1 MNVQHTKS
9 RYQTQYQQGG
19 FDFADF
25 LAFVWLKKWRIVLTI
40 AVLTTLGSY
49 YVKNL
54 PKIYTATST
63 ILLDEKS
70 DTLTFSG
77 NFGTMSQKESD
88 KLDTFIEFIRA
99 RQFMA
104 KIVDQLELHK
114 RVEFQ
119 KTLAN
124 DSNVVDKQT
133 AITALLRNLK
143 LTKIANTEMLKIS
156 VESRLAYTAAEV
168 ANAIGPVFFE
178 YQSQTH
184 KRKADETTRWLDSQ
198 LTTLRSQLDYAEKE
212 LEVFMQVNGLIDLES
227 QVELAKTEISKLIE
241 HSLQLDKSMA
251 ADRSTITQIKASQ
264 HDIQKLLQV
273 PAIFSDTLLRELS
286 AKLIEKEL
294 LFDQIS
300 KRYKFKHH
308 KYIAAKSAVELL
320 KENFN
325 FALTQVIDGLQQTYE
340 STLSRQNELAKQM
353 QDSRLKHTALGQHEM
368 ELATLRRKVIAMQQ
382 LYDVFLSRLQEAE
395 ILQDLDSGG
404 EFAIVDY
411 AEVPE
416 FPSKPK
422 VLLGMSFSF
431 ILASIFSVGF
441 WLLLHLIAD
450 KKTRFKQL
458 LLRQGVA
465 VLAEIP
471 KVPKAKKTAPK
482 SSVNKLSLIK
492 DFVYAEAFR
501 TLRSELVVRSDDT
514 PTRIIAITS
523 VAKEQDA
530 SMVAIELAES
540 FGHLEKSILI
550 DANMRAPI
558 VGLHFGMSTK
568 AAGLSDFINRQATFS
583 QCVVRERGNQLAVMP
598 SGTGTSDPL
607 IYLSKPRFGDFV
619 KKLGVLYE
627 RLIINTPPVNSF
639 SDALVVAKLVDGIIL
654 VCDIEKTDSLA
665 LIEAVQ
671 RLQDAGAPLL
681 GVVFDRSK
689 NVNPRFS
696 QRQTKALSAK
706 KAS

>member
-1 MNVQHTKS
+1 MTVQHTKP
-9 RYQTQYQQGG
+9 QHQQDG

-25 LAFVWLKKWRIVLTI
+25 VAFSWQKKWRIILTI
-40 AVLTTLGSY
+40 AVLTTLGGY

-54 PKIYTATST
+54 PKVYSATST

-70 DTLTFSG
+70 DTLTLTG
-77 NFGTMSQKESD
+77 NFGTVSQKESD

-104 KIVDQLELHK
+104 KIVEQLSLHK

-119 KTLAN
+119 KTVAN
-124 DSNVVDKQT
+124 GRKVEDKQT
-133 AITALLRNLK
+133 AITTLLSNLK
-143 LTKIANTEMLKIS
+143 LTKIANTEMLKIT

-168 ANAIGPVFFE
+168 ANAIGPAFFE
-178 YQSQTH
+178 YQSQSH

-198 LTTLRSQLDYAEKE
+198 LTTLRSQLDDSEKE
-212 LEVFMQVNGLIDLES
+212 LEDFMQVNGLIDLES

-241 HSLQLDKSMA
+241 HKLQLDKNMA
-251 ADRSTITQIKASQ
+251 ADRSTIAQIKASQ
-264 HDIQKLLQV
+264 DNIEKLLQV
-273 PAIFSDTLLRELS
+273 PAIFNDSLLRELS

-294 LFDQIS
+294 LFDEIS

-308 KYIAAKSAVELL
+308 KYIAAKSSVDLL
-320 KENFN
+320 KSSFSA
-325 FALTQVIDGLQQTYE
+325 ALTQVIDGLQQTYQ
-340 STLSRQNELAKQM
+340 STLSRQNELAKQL
-353 QDSRLKHTALGQHEM
+353 QNSRLKHTELGQHEM
-368 ELATLRRKVIAMQQ
+368 ELATLRRKVVAMQQ

-422 VLLGMSFSF
+422 VLLGISFCL

-441 WLLLHLIAD
+441 WLLVHLIAD

-458 LLRQGVA
+458 LRRQGVV

-471 KVPKAKKTAPK
+471 KVPKIKKPSKKTSA
-482 SSVNKLSLIK
+482 NKVLPVK

-501 TLRSELVVRSDDT
+501 TLRSELVVRSDDS

-523 VAKEQDA
+523 VAKEHDA
-530 SMVAIELAES
+530 SMVPIELAES
-540 FGHLEKSILI
+540 FGLLEKSILM
-550 DANMRAPI
+550 DANMRAPVI
-558 VGLHFGMSTK
+558 GPHFGLNAK
-568 AAGLSDFINRQATFS
+568 AAGLSDFINRQSTFS
-583 QCVVRERGNQLAVMP
+583 QCTMREKGSQLTKMP

-607 IYLSKPRFGDFV
+607 VYLSKPRFGDLV

-654 VCDIEKTDSLA
+654 VCDIEKTDSMA

-689 NVNPRFS
+689 NVKTRFAR
-696 QRQTKALSAK
+696 RQLKALTAK
-706 KAS
+706 KAN